1 MALDISIQWCYSI
14 NVHLYCVI
22 FFGGMIMEF
31 ITQILV
37 MIFEMLNNLGRLN
50 EKDNFYLTFVTELL
64 GSL

>member
-1 MALDISIQWCYSI
+1 
-14 NVHLYCVI
+14 
-22 FFGGMIMEF
+22 MEF